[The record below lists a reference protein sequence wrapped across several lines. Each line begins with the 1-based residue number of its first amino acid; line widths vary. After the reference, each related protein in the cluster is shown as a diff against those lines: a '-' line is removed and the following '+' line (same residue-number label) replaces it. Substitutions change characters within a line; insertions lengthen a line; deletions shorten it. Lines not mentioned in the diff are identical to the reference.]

1 MRFPK
6 PSSESNHVSE
16 QNTIKTDAEAMASS
30 LATVQTAV
38 AGFDVI
44 AAGMAAL
51 SKAHPLDVVA
61 DASTKD
67 GMQVLKDGYN
77 AWKAPRL
84 ELERRRK
91 EAKAP
96 VVALGRNIDAFA
108 GRLEEQ
114 LRVGEN
120 HYGRQIEAYKA
131 EQARRAEEARV
142 AEEQRKAK
150 HEKALSVIRSY
161 SAMATGLPS
170 TRIAAG
176 IAKLEAMRFGAE
188 WEEYASRAVI
198 AQTETLV
205 QLRTMLDQAKASEAA
220 AEAARIKQEEE
231 ARQRE
236 QDRIENERK
245 AAELKAAAEALE
257 TKAAELRRRE
267 QEFDALREA
276 VQQTTLAVDDKAFA
290 VSEDQ
295 AAAARTT
302 LGAKLADTP
311 ASMLTPAELAIAR
324 QQAQQDA
331 EPLRADAVAAAE
343 QAAQRQQAPHLAVVP
358 KAAEEPTVKLGEI
371 NALMGEGFSMT
382 ESFVT
387 KTLGI
392 VKPPPPAGSRGVL
405 FLPSQVHQILTALAE
420 HALSART

>member
-1 MRFPK
+1 M
-6 PSSESNHVSE
+6 SE

-77 AWKAPRL
+77 AWKTPRL

-131 EQARRAEEARV
+131 EQARKAEEARV

-276 VQQTTLAVDDKAFA
+276 VQQTNQAADDMNKADGGFD
-290 VSEDQ
+290 VSEAQ
-295 AAAARTT
+295 ADAARAT
-302 LGAKLADTP
+302 LGAKLTDTP

-331 EPLRADAVAAAE
+331 EPLRADAVAAAK

-382 ESFVT
+382 ESFIT